1 MASAK
6 TKSNPK
12 ESAGASAG
20 APKQKKSPPSPKSAP
35 KPAGKSKEGVSKAS
49 KASQKKPVSK
59 GSTAAKKPSG
69 PKGPPA
75 SPPPKKKPQAP
86 TSAAPQK
93 NRPKAASSAPQPSQ
107 PQRKEKSAQKREE
120 KRKRKEQQL
129 RHAADRRQL
138 EQQLAQEDSQAY
150 QRLLHR
156 RSVWKRKKRKQTYI
170 LLLVLLV
177 AVGFFLC
184 CRMFLT
190 ISTVQVSGQSRY
202 TDDDLI
208 LSSGLKI
215 GDNLYDFEPAQ
226 VAQKILDGHIYL
238 ESVEAHRV
246 LPTTVEIVVTPVL
259 ETGVVKGEIGFSI
272 ISTGGKVLE
281 TGIPYPP
288 SELPIIVGLQLNVS
302 RADNAELANVM
313 DKRLE
318 ILSDINRALTENK
331 MTGITQIDLSDT
343 MSLTIT
349 YQDRVKINL
358 GDKDNLN
365 DKVRLSVR
373 ILEEVGDIQEGV
385 LNLSIDKKGFF
396 RNESIHTEFI
406 PVLPA
411 SSEPEEGEN
420 SGQPEEG
427 GGGESG
433 ESSEAPS
440 SSGAETSN

>member
-1 MASAK
+1 MASTK

-12 ESAGASAG
+12 GSAGASAD
-20 APKQKKSPPSPKSAP
+20 ASKQKKSAPSPKSS
-35 KPAGKSKEGVSKAS
+35 GKSKGGIPK
-49 KASQKKPVSK
+49 KKPAAK
-59 GSTAAKKPSG
+59 GSSPAVKKPSG

-75 SPPPKKKPQAP
+75 SPSPKKNPQDP
-86 TSAAPQK
+86 ESAVSQK
-93 NRPKAASSAPQPSQ
+93 NRSKEPSSPPQTPHSI
-107 PQRKEKSAQKREE
+107 QRKEKSAQRREE

-129 RHAADRRQL
+129 RHAANRKQL
-138 EQQLAQEDSQAY
+138 EQRLAQEDSQAY

-170 LLLVLLV
+170 LLLVLL
-177 AVGFFLC
+177 AAAGFFLC

-226 VAQKILDGHIYL
+226 IAQKILDGHIYL
-238 ESVEAHRV
+238 ESVEVHRV
-246 LPTTVEIVVTPVL
+246 LPTTVEIIVTPVL

-288 SELPIIVGLQLNVS
+288 SELPVIVGLQLNVS
-302 RADNAELANVM
+302 RADNADLANVM

-365 DKVRLSVR
+365 DKIRLSVR
-373 ILEEVGDIQEGV
+373 ILEEVGDIREGV

-396 RNESIHTEFI
+396 RDESIHADFA
-406 PVLPA
+406 PVLP
-411 SSEPEEGEN
+411 SSSTPEEEES

-440 SSGAETSN
+440 SSGVGTSN